1 MGFVETFLSK
11 KFPAPSKISL
21 RPHIPCACGNRLL
34 QCLWQQIQDLRFKST
49 AGEILFDKSL
59 ENQNLNDITYNFVPK
74 NAMQLRFDKSFTRF
88 FSKNRRVVGQSPT
101 VLVFAKFIFL

>member
-1 MGFVETFLSK
+1 MGFAETFLSK

-21 RPHIPCACGNRLL
+21 RPHIPCASGNRLL
-34 QCLWQQIQDLRFKST
+34 QCLRQQIQDLRFKIN

-74 NAMQLRFDKSFTRF
+74 NAM
-88 FSKNRRVVGQSPT
+88 
-101 VLVFAKFIFL
+101 